1 MVNSRV
7 LYRKVERMLSKDN
20 NTVDLM
26 GGILEISV
34 APSLISALIGNKK
47 ENEMRMKT
55 AFNSSEIII
64 KADSSLFNGEIR
76 IEQNT

>member
-1 MVNSRV
+1 
-7 LYRKVERMLSKDN
+7 MLSKDN